1 MSSTFTQVNGDVST
15 SPGVYTREILIPST
29 SSNQKQTIATFVGF
43 ADRGVINQR
52 YLCSSERD
60 VIAMFGEPDVS
71 KGYGLYAAL
80 EYVKNAP
87 CYFTRVNYGDSL
99 TACANL
105 TVDQIPTLVRCVV
118 VENVV
123 LPSVSKQLSGVI
135 LTTGDLIILNGQT
148 DKTENGV
155 HTVTITGTTASLI
168 RTPTLN
174 IKQELLDDTFIVTS
188 GNSLSAKAEPFIAL
202 VDGLTVDSDANI
214 RFIQMSQA
222 VIVSYAVS
230 DPITLGNLT
239 ITLGKVNLGGRLI
252 TVGTGFSTLLM
263 GQTDSTENGVYNVA
277 PISASLA
284 SISLLTAYT
293 AVENNVYKIKNSL
306 YAGLYFGFIEQA
318 NGDRTVRGYNSVL
331 DEPYI
336 GINTKSNPNIMLTT
350 LRSTSDNSKTVGIW
364 NPESNL
370 NFTKG
375 VDDTTI
381 GAFYCRDPGVW
392 NNGVKLRVRPY
403 VTADM
408 VGVAGAIPLDS
419 NVCFVDVLL
428 NGNTNPTESFL
439 VSFDYRTNGYGQQ
452 LNINEVINNQSDYI
466 RWKQNPYSPT
476 DINVAT
482 TTDVAL
488 SGGTS
493 GRYDSFDN
501 YADGSDSSA
510 FVNLINA
517 SWSLYANNELVTTNL
532 LVAAGLNNPDVI
544 MHMINIASTRL
555 DCIVIYDIPTAY
567 QDIKGSASLESYAD
581 NALNPMDSSQTGSYA
596 SPYTPD
602 VEILD
607 PYNNRWIYV
616 PPTVKIAALY
626 PKVDKQFGDWFA
638 VSGMTRGALSGIRNV
653 RYTYDQDDRDRLDSL
668 RVNPI
673 RVLTIRNQKY
683 YSVWGVSTNSIIASP
698 IQYQTVRR
706 LLNRLETVIGDSSL
720 YSVFEPNTE
729 ILRGIVTSKCKA
741 ELEPIKMNSGI
752 SWYAVICDS
761 TNNDASTVM
770 RGGLNVDVYLDVV
783 IIAKRIHLN
792 TVITRTGEITKAI
805 STITAERLVGN

>member
-336 GINTKSNPNIMLTT
+336 GINTKSNPNIMLTKPQT
-350 LRSTSDNSKTVGIW
+350 KSY
-364 NPESNL
+364 SN
-370 NFTKG
+370 KH
-375 VDDTTI
+375 
-381 GAFYCRDPGVW
+381 
-392 NNGVKLRVRPY
+392 
-403 VTADM
+403 
-408 VGVAGAIPLDS
+408 
-419 NVCFVDVLL
+419 
-428 NGNTNPTESFL
+428 
-439 VSFDYRTNGYGQQ
+439 
-452 LNINEVINNQSDYI
+452 
-466 RWKQNPYSPT
+466 SPT
-476 DINVAT
+476 IDPRI
-482 TTDVAL
+482 
-488 SGGTS
+488 
-493 GRYDSFDN
+493 
-501 YADGSDSSA
+501 
-510 FVNLINA
+510 I
-517 SWSLYANNELVTTNL
+517 
-532 LVAAGLNNPDVI
+532 
-544 MHMINIASTRL
+544 
-555 DCIVIYDIPTAY
+555 
-567 QDIKGSASLESYAD
+567 
-581 NALNPMDSSQTGSYA
+581 SQ
-596 SPYTPD
+596 
-602 VEILD
+602 
-607 PYNNRWIYV
+607 
-616 PPTVKIAALY
+616 
-626 PKVDKQFGDWFA
+626 
-638 VSGMTRGALSGIRNV
+638 
-653 RYTYDQDDRDRLDSL
+653 
-668 RVNPI
+668 
-673 RVLTIRNQKY
+673 
-683 YSVWGVSTNSIIASP
+683 
-698 IQYQTVRR
+698 
-706 LLNRLETVIGDSSL
+706 
-720 YSVFEPNTE
+720 
-729 ILRGIVTSKCKA
+729 
-741 ELEPIKMNSGI
+741 
-752 SWYAVICDS
+752 
-761 TNNDASTVM
+761 
-770 RGGLNVDVYLDVV
+770 
-783 IIAKRIHLN
+783 
-792 TVITRTGEITKAI
+792 
-805 STITAERLVGN
+805 